1 MHRHSILARFNSTTG
16 HAKRGL
22 RLLALVACVAGVAG
36 CASNSQKSTAH
47 SSEIDPY
54 EMEWVATADDPI
66 GMLVV
71 QKFKRERQRNLA
83 GVSSDNAMVS
93 EALNHLGI
101 RYRFG
106 GSSPDTGFDCS
117 GLVAYS
123 AERGLGLKLPRN
135 AAEIARQGVA
145 VAKNELKAGDLVFF
159 NTMGRRYSH
168 VGIYLGDDRF
178 VHSPSAGGVV
188 RVENMTMAYWSKRYN
203 GARRLDNTL
212 MASARAAN

>member
-1 MHRHSILARFNSTTG
+1 M
-16 HAKRGL
+16 
-22 RLLALVACVAGVAG
+22 LALVACVAGLAG
-36 CASNSQKSTAH
+36 CASTSQKSTAH
-47 SSEIDPY
+47 TSEIDPY

-71 QKFKRERQRNLA
+71 QKFKRERQRTHM
-83 GVSSDNAMVS
+83 GVGSDNAMVS

-106 GSSPDTGFDCS
+106 GNSPDTGFDCS

-145 VAKNELKAGDLVFF
+145 VAKNELQAGDLVFF

-212 MASARAAN
+212 LASARAAN

>member
-1 MHRHSILARFNSTTG
+1 M
-16 HAKRGL
+16 
-22 RLLALVACVAGVAG
+22 LALVACVAGMAG

>member
-1 MHRHSILARFNSTTG
+1 M
-16 HAKRGL
+16 
-22 RLLALVACVAGVAG
+22 LALVACVASLAG
-36 CASNSQKSTAH
+36 CAGSGQKSTAH
-47 SSEIDPY
+47 TSEIDPY

-66 GMLVV
+66 GLLVV
-71 QKFKRERQRNLA
+71 QKFKRERQRTHSA
-83 GVSSDNAMVS
+83 VGSDNAMVS

-106 GSSPDTGFDCS
+106 GSTPETGFDCS

-135 AAEIARQGVA
+135 AAEIAQQGVS
-145 VAKNELKAGDLVFF
+145 VAKNELQVGDLVFF

-178 VHSPSAGGVV
+178 MHSPSAGGVV
-188 RVENMTMAYWSKRYN
+188 RVESMTMAYWSKRYN